1 MENKTMNNYF
11 TVDYIILGCLSI
23 EPMSGYDI
31 KRLISISTSLF
42 YNASY
47 GSIYPTLKKMEE
59 AGLVVAEEA
68 VENGRFKKI
77 YALTAEGHKEF
88 MAWLEEPPKPIV
100 IKNDMLLRL
109 FFYRHLPREK
119 VLSITAAHI
128 EQLKAFKLE
137 LDEIEATEG
146 SWADKF
152 QYDTLRWGKDFYDFQ
167 ISWYEKLLYQLEN
180 ETSQ

>member
-1 MENKTMNNYF
+1 
-11 TVDYIILGCLSI
+11 L
-23 EPMSGYDI
+23 
-31 KRLISISTSLF
+31 
-42 YNASY
+42 
-47 GSIYPTLKKMEE
+47 
-59 AGLVVAEEA
+59 AGGA
-68 VENGRFKKI
+68 
-77 YALTAEGHKEF
+77 
-88 MAWLEEPPKPIV
+88 PKPIV

-109 FFYRHLPREK
+109 FFYRQLPREK

-167 ISWYEKLLYQLEN
+167 IIGMKSFYINWRMKRANRLTVLI
-180 ETSQ
+180 

>member
-1 MENKTMNNYF
+1 MITNF
-11 TVDYIILGCLSI
+11 AVDYVILGCLSI
-23 EPMSGYDI
+23 QPMSGYDI
-31 KRLISISTSLF
+31 KRLISVSTSLF

-59 AGLVVAEEA
+59 SGLVVSEEV

-77 YALTAEGHKEF
+77 YALTADGRQEF
-88 MAWLEEPPKPIV
+88 MEWLEEPPRPIV

-119 VLSITAAHI
+119 VLSITIAHI

-137 LDEIEATEG
+137 LEEIEAAEG
-146 SWADKF
+146 AWADKF
-152 QYDTLRWGKDFYDFQ
+152 QHYTLGWGKDFYDFQ
-167 ISWYEKLLYQLEN
+167 IGWYEKLLHELEN
-180 ETSQ
+180 ETIK

>member
-1 MENKTMNNYF
+1 MISNF

-23 EPMSGYDI
+23 SPMSGYDV
-31 KRLISISTSLF
+31 KRLISVSTSLF

-59 AGLVVAEEA
+59 TGLVSAEET

-77 YALTAEGHKEF
+77 YALTAEGRREF
-88 MAWLEEPPKPIV
+88 MEWLEEPPKPIV
-100 IKNDMLLRL
+100 IKNDMLVRL

-128 EQLKAFKLE
+128 KQLQAFQLE
-137 LDEIEATEG
+137 LEEIESTDG
-146 SWADKF
+146 TVADRF
-152 QYDTLRWGKDFYDFQ
+152 QQYTLQWGKDFYDFQ
-167 ISWYEKLLYQLEN
+167 IGWYEKLLQELSGDKE
-180 ETSQ
+180 

>member
-1 MENKTMNNYF
+1 MISNF

-23 EPMSGYDI
+23 QPMSGYDI

-59 AGLVVAEEA
+59 AGLVNSDEV

-77 YALTAEGHKEF
+77 YDLTAEGRQEF
-88 MAWLEEPPKPIV
+88 MDWLENPPKPIV
-100 IKNDMLLRL
+100 IKNDMLVRL
-109 FFYRHLPREK
+109 FFYRNLPREK

-137 LDEIEATEG
+137 LDEIEAEEG
-146 SWADKF
+146 SVADKF
-152 QYDTLRWGKDFYDFQ
+152 QRYTLRWGKDFYAFQ
-167 ISWYEKLLYQLEN
+167 IDWYENLLRELE
-180 ETSQ
+180 T

>member
-1 MENKTMNNYF
+1 MNNNF
-11 TVDYIILGCLSI
+11 TVDFIILGCLSMQ
-23 EPMSGYDI
+23 PMSGYDI

-59 AGLVVAEEA
+59 AGLVEAEEA

-77 YALTAEGHKEF
+77 YALTSAGRKEF

-137 LDEIEATEG
+137 LEEIETAEG
-146 SWADKF
+146 DWADKF

-167 ISWYEKLLYQLEN
+167 IGWYEKLLYELEN
-180 ETSQ
+180 EIRK

>member
-1 MENKTMNNYF
+1 
-11 TVDYIILGCLSI
+11 
-23 EPMSGYDI
+23 
-31 KRLISISTSLF
+31 
-42 YNASY
+42 
-47 GSIYPTLKKMEE
+47 
-59 AGLVVAEEA
+59 
-68 VENGRFKKI
+68 
-77 YALTAEGHKEF
+77 

-109 FFYRHLPREK
+109 FFYRQLPREK

>member
-1 MENKTMNNYF
+1 MISNF

-23 EPMSGYDI
+23 QPMSGYDI

-59 AGLVVAEEA
+59 AGLVNSDEV

-77 YALTAEGHKEF
+77 YTLTAEGRQEF
-88 MAWLEEPPKPIV
+88 MDWLEDPPKPIV
-100 IKNDMLLRL
+100 IKNDMLVRL
-109 FFYRHLPREK
+109 FFYRNLPREK
-119 VLSITAAHI
+119 ILSITAAHI

-137 LDEIEATEG
+137 LDEIEAEEG
-146 SWADKF
+146 SVADKF
-152 QYDTLRWGKDFYDFQ
+152 QQYTLRWGKDFYASQ
-167 ISWYEKLLYQLEN
+167 IDWYENLLRELE
-180 ETSQ
+180 T

>member
-1 MENKTMNNYF
+1 MNNNF

-23 EPMSGYDI
+23 NPMSGYDI

-59 AGLVVAEEA
+59 AGLVEAEEA

-77 YALTAEGHKEF
+77 YALTDEGRKEF
-88 MAWLEEPPKPIV
+88 MAWLEEPPHPIV

-109 FFYRHLPREK
+109 FFYRQLPREK
-119 VLSITAAHI
+119 VLAITAAHI

-137 LDEIEATEG
+137 LEEIESAEG
-146 SWADKF
+146 GWADKY
-152 QYDTLRWGKDFYDFQ
+152 QYNTLRWGKDFYDFQ
-167 ISWYEKLLYQLEN
+167 IGWYEKLLHELEN
-180 ETSQ
+180 ETIK